1 MKTKLRAG
9 KYIIPAEL
17 IYAEQRIF
25 IKFPFNRTLIAEIKN
40 LDGWH
45 WHGHDTSPRKIW
57 SIADSPHNEFRLAY
71 LKGENPYK
79 YYDSKIILHNYS
91 RPLYEHQK
99 DFSNFTLTM
108 RRCVI
113 AGEMGTGKSLALIEV
128 MERSGMDDWWW
139 VAPRSGIM
147 AVERELRIWK
157 SKIKPKMVTYAGLT
171 KLIKNWEDGKATPRG
186 IIFDE
191 SSRVKNPT
199 AQRSQAAMALANG
212 NRDDHPTDGY
222 VVLMSGAP
230 APRTPVDWYWQC
242 EIACPGFLKEGSQ
255 MKFKKR
261 LGIVVEKESLTG
273 GVFPHLES
281 WLDDENKCAT
291 CGELKDH
298 FNHFPSDDDSYH
310 TYQKSKN
317 EVAFLYER
325 MKGLV
330 IVKLKK
336 DCLDLPDKIYRIIKL
351 PVSQKIENIAKSIV
365 STAKTVIA
373 GITLLRE
380 LSDGFQYVEECIGK
394 MLCPVC
400 KGKKLMPDPL
410 DSNNKIACDGC
421 GGIGEKKKYQRVAQQ
436 LETPKDPALRDLLDE
451 HTEVGRIVVYAGFTG
466 SVDRCVSIC
475 EDCGWKVIRVD
486 GRGWSSPFDDPLETF
501 QNEQEKHPLVAF
513 VAQPGAGGM
522 GLTLHAS
529 PSIVYYS
536 NDFNAES
543 RVQSEDRIH
552 RIGMDQNRGATIID
566 LVHLQ
571 TDNLIL
577 DNLKKKRRLQ
587 ALTLGDLQGAL
598 EC

>member
-9 KYIIPAEL
+9 KYMIPAEL
-17 IYAEQRIF
+17 IYEAGRIF
-25 IKFPFNRTLIAEIKN
+25 VKFPYNKTLIAEIKN
-40 LDGWH
+40 LDGAR
-45 WHGHDTSPRKIW
+45 WHGFEKPPRKIW
-57 SIADSPHNEFRLAY
+57 SIADSPHNQFRLAY

-79 YYDSKIILHNYS
+79 YYDSEIILHNYS
-91 RPLYEHQK
+91 RPLYGHQK
-99 DFSNFTLTM
+99 EMSDFILTR

-113 AGEMGTGKSLALIEV
+113 AGDMGCGKSLSAIEV
-128 MERSGMDDWWW
+128 MERSGFDDWWW
-139 VAPRSGIM
+139 IAPRSGIM

-157 SKIKPKMVTYAGLT
+157 SKIKPKMITYAGLT
-171 KLIKNWEDGKATPRG
+171 KLIKNWEDDKVTPRG

-199 AQRSQAAMALANG
+199 AQRSQAAIILANG
-212 NRDDHPTDGY
+212 NRADHPIDGY
-222 VVLMSGAP
+222 VILMSGAP
-230 APRTPVDWYWQC
+230 APRSPIDWFWQA

-281 WLDDENKCAT
+281 WLDNESKCAT
-291 CGELKDH
+291 CGVLEDVHGLEELNFEHDFKR
-298 FNHFPSDDDSYH
+298 
-310 TYQKSKN
+310 SKN

-336 DCLDLPDKIYRIIKL
+336 DCLDLPEKQYRIIKL

-380 LSDGFQYVEECIGK
+380 LSDGFQYVEECVGK
-394 MLCPVC
+394 VLCPVC
-400 KGKKLMPDPL
+400 KGKKLIPDPL

-421 GGIGEKKKYQRVAQQ
+421 GGIGEKKKYQRIAQQ
-436 LETPKDPALRDLLDE
+436 LESPKEQALRDILDE
-451 HTEVGRIVVYAGFTG
+451 HTEVGRLIIFAGFTG

-475 EDCGWKVIRVD
+475 EDCGWKIIRVD
-486 GRGWSSPFDDPLETF
+486 GRGWQSPFDDPLETF

-513 VAQPGAGGM
+513 VSQPSSGGI
-522 GLTLHAS
+522 GITLTAS
-529 PSIVYYS
+529 PTALYYS

-543 RVQSEDRIH
+543 RIQSANRHH
-552 RIGMDQNRGATIID
+552 RIGMDMNRGCTIID
-566 LVHLQ
+566 LIHLQ
-571 TDNLIL
+571 TDQLIL
-577 DNLKKKRRLQ
+577 DNLNKKQRLQ